1 MNKLL
6 IMSGVGK
13 VTMAKVEE
21 WKMRRTMTMQSAFVL
36 SKVAVRNFLQAWKRC
51 VGAKFIFS

>member
-1 MNKLL
+1 
-6 IMSGVGK
+6 MSGVGK

-21 WKMRRTMTMQSAFVL
+21 WKMRSTMTMQSAFVL

-51 VGAKFIFS
+51 VGAKLIFS